1 MTSKYDARSG
11 VSFMVKHNKNAFS
24 AKIDEE
30 NKPPCKSNQL
40 AMKGFQAKWSS
51 TQVGRTGARPALS
64 TVVCSVENIP
74 NLQPKIDKKQENHEL
89 EHWPETTTC
98 DVFTTKPSLSSINT
112 TKYEDSKNRICIPK
126 KAQDFKIY
134 YDESEEHEVAGNVD
148 LPGEVVSLHRAPL
161 ATIETC
167 SPYHMDESAIDS
179 PMVLDTTCM
188 SEDVHDTEKLMAR
201 NILYVPE
208 YADDIYRHLLDFEKK
223 FCPKP
228 NYMRKQPDITHGMRS
243 ILVDWLV
250 EVAEEYKLHTE
261 TLYLAVSY
269 IDRFLSCMSVL
280 RSKLQLVGTASMFIA
295 AKYEEIYPPDVGE
308 FVYITDDTYTKKQV
322 LRMEHLILKVLSFD
336 LAVPTINYFLQRFCH
351 VGQVPEIIEYL
362 AKYMCELSLVE
373 GDQYLRFLPSVVA
386 AAAVCL
392 ANHTGGFI
400 PWDEK
405 LATSSGYS
413 YEDIQEC
420 VRCLYDSICK
430 AQSSPQQAIREKYK
444 SSKNYSVSLMSPSQT
459 IPYES

>member
-1 MTSKYDARSG
+1 MTSKYDVRAG
-11 VSFMVKHNKNAFS
+11 VSLKVKHNKNAFP
-24 AKIDEE
+24 AEIDEE
-30 NKPPCKSNQL
+30 NKPPSKSNQL
-40 AMKGFQAKWSS
+40 AMKGLQAKWPS
-51 TQVGRTGARPALS
+51 TQATRIGIRPALS

-74 NLQPKIDKKQENHEL
+74 KMKQENLKEL
-89 EHWPETTTC
+89 EHWPETATC
-98 DVFTTKPSLSSINT
+98 DVFTTKPSFSSINT
-112 TKYEDSKNRICIPK
+112 SKYEVSKNRICMPK

-134 YDESEEHEVAGNVD
+134 YDEPEEDQEVAENVD

-167 SPYHMDESAIDS
+167 SPYHMDESPIDS

-201 NILYVPE
+201 NILFVPE
-208 YADDIYRHLLDFEKK
+208 YAHDIYHHLLDFEKK

-295 AKYEEIYPPDVGE
+295 SKYEEIYPPDVGE

-336 LAVPTINYFLQRFCH
+336 LAVPTINYFLERFCY
-351 VGQVPEIIEYL
+351 VGQIPEIVEYL
-362 AKYMCELSLVE
+362 AKYLCELSLVE
-373 GDQYLRFLPSVVA
+373 GDQYLRFLPSVIA

-392 ANHTGGFI
+392 ANHTGGMI
-400 PWDEK
+400 PWDEN
-405 LATSSGYS
+405 LATSSGYA

-420 VRCLYDSICK
+420 VKCLYDSIHK
-430 AQSSPQQAIREKYK
+430 APSSPQQAIREKYK
-444 SSKNYSVSLMSPSQT
+444 SSKNHSVSLMPPPQT
-459 IPYES
+459 IPYKL